1 MILANSADKKDMED
15 NTIFNNKVDVALAKK
30 LEWYNNV
37 DLVELL
43 DKYRLI
49 YTCTKNI
56 NELLIKKGIIQADP
70 YKLDHRIS
78 EIKALDTT
86 PFQDQ
91 EASSVLGARL
101 SEYEMMLDF
110 ICTYLRFSIENLSS
124 SKLKTL
130 MDINRTF
137 DWNNLTPNNT
147 HSNTRFLAQFINQ
160 AKVNAPAVIIST
172 IQDSLDKSRK
182 AIVDIC
188 KKLVEINDFQKE
200 LYKGKIRK
208 DILESSEFDKQ
219 KAYSSPEAEMAEIK
233 RLYSKI
239 TGKKNFNTDAVNEII
254 NEDQGQNALVLREKL
269 LQKLGIVEKEVVKA
283 NKGPDTKLLLL
294 QAVVSIGALSPII
307 DSMMVKISDNF
318 ELLFY
323 VKKNFFYKLKE
334 AFRKAFGI
342 REKEKEC
349 TINVVDTKT
358 GAKSIEKIQINT
370 FLNDLS
376 KKSKIYAGLG
386 AKGPEF
392 SKIANN
398 EEDIILSFLNK
409 QISDNQNLFTII
421 NSLDE
426 HFKANV
432 QVLLKPKIKGLK
444 IDLSSYRNTIIA
456 LNKKRGEY
464 VSYKEEETQYKN
476 LGM

>member
-1 MILANSADKKDMED
+1 MED

-30 LEWYNNV
+30 LDWYNNV
-37 DLVELL
+37 DLNTLL
-43 DKYRLI
+43 EKYRLV

-78 EIKALDTT
+78 EIKALDTS

-91 EASSVLGARL
+91 ETPSILGARL

-137 DWNNLTPNNT
+137 DWNNLSANNT
-147 HSNTRFLAQFINQ
+147 HCNTRALAQSINQ

-172 IQDSLDKSRK
+172 IQDSLDKCRK

-208 DILESSEFDKQ
+208 DILENSDFDKQ
-219 KAYSSPEAEMAEIK
+219 KAYGSPEAEMAEIK
-233 RLYSKI
+233 RLYSKV
-239 TGKKNFNTDAVNEII
+239 TGKKNFNTDAVTEIV
-254 NEDQGQNALVLREKL
+254 NEDQAPNALALREKV
-269 LQKLGIVEKEVVKA
+269 LQKLAIVEKEVVKV
-283 NKGPDTKLLLL
+283 NKGPDAKTLLMVAISSL
-294 QAVVSIGALSPII
+294 GALGPII
-307 DSMMVKISDNF
+307 DSMVLKIVDNF

-342 REKEKEC
+342 KEKEKEFSI
-349 TINVVDTKT
+349 TVVDSKT
-358 GAKSIEKIQINT
+358 GAKTIEKIKVT
-370 FLNDLS
+370 GFLNDLN
-376 KKSKIYAGLG
+376 KKSKIYNALSV
-386 AKGPEF
+386 KGPEF
-392 SKIANN
+392 EKIANN
-398 EEDIILSFLNK
+398 DEDTILSFLNK
-409 QISDNQNLFTII
+409 QISDNQTLFNLI
-421 NSLDE
+421 NALDE

-432 QVLLKPKIKGLK
+432 QILLKPKIKGLK
-444 IDLSSYRNTIIA
+444 IDLSSYRNTIIS

-464 VSYKEEETQYKN
+464 ISYKEEQDQYKN